1 MRRTTSVLRIELV
14 FDRDCPNVGRA
25 REMIRAALGEV
36 GASAVWEEWDR
47 ADAATPPELRG
58 YGSPSV
64 LVNGKDV
71 SCDANEAVRSDANS
85 CRVYTDDCG
94 CLCGAPSA
102 RLIVRA
108 IRLAQAA

>member
-1 MRRTTSVLRIELV
+1 MRQGTNVLRVELV

-25 REMIRAALGEV
+25 RDMIRAALREV

-47 ADAATPPELRG
+47 ADAATPADLRS

-64 LVNGKDV
+64 FVNGKDV

-85 CRVYTDDCG
+85 CRVYTDECG
-94 CLCGAPSA
+94 CVSGAPSA
-102 RLIVRA
+102 GLIVRA
-108 IRLAQAA
+108 IRIAQAA

>member
-1 MRRTTSVLRIELV
+1 MLRVELV

-25 REMIRAALGEV
+25 RAMIRTALAEV

-47 ADAATPPELRG
+47 ADAATPAELRS

-64 LVNGKDV
+64 LVNGRDV
-71 SCDANEAVRSDANS
+71 GGENDAVRSDANS

-94 CLCGAPSA
+94 CACGAPPA
-102 RLIVRA
+102 GLIVRA
-108 IRLAQAA
+108 IRHAQAA